1 MTFSATQSARLMW
14 RLPASPGHGL
24 PYNKYAVCYFCFVLW
39 FQNSMLGK
47 AKEKRAF
54 LLLFT
59 RFFVTLPTSWRIYSV
74 SATKTNEFVL
84 CCSRLF
90 VTLEEFAGFLCIKAV
105 PRIEKKIGLRTGDR
119 SPFYVLL
126 QIAFNEH
133 PTLSHQPSY
142 DSMSGAKVRKN
153 PRIHKQLTI
162 FVLRTS
168 GHFCVPAP
176 VSICDTHT

>member
-1 MTFSATQSARLMW
+1 MHRFEKTRLMNMKS
-14 RLPASPGHGL
+14 RDVTSSRQKIPALKPPLIKGL
-24 PYNKYAVCYFCFVLW
+24 KMFC
-39 FQNSMLGK
+39 
-47 AKEKRAF
+47 A
-54 LLLFT
+54 
-59 RFFVTLPTSWRIYSV
+59 RF
-74 SATKTNEFVL
+74 
-84 CCSRLF
+84 F

>member
-1 MTFSATQSARLMW
+1 MVDFFATKLSII
-14 RLPASPGHGL
+14 
-24 PYNKYAVCYFCFVLW
+24 NEKTKYYGGFLHFLVIFLLFFPNFAVYDGELTPSR
-39 FQNSMLGK
+39 QK
-47 AKEKRAF
+47 KRAF
-54 LLLFT
+54 FLF
-59 RFFVTLPTSWRIYSV
+59 
-74 SATKTNEFVL
+74 
-84 CCSRLF
+84 CSRLF